1 LSQHQSQINQ
11 PFVQRKQHVAAQKD
25 RTMGEK
31 ADGELV
37 KRQNRGIVLEVLRRS
52 GPLARSE
59 LGRMTGLSLAA
70 ITSITAQLMDDDV
83 VLELGGPAQVLP
95 TLKRGRPLVRLTL
108 NPAAAMIVGVKIAID
123 DFELVV
129 SDFAGRILFEKTLH
143 HSTYSLSA
151 LEFGATLA
159 EAIRVFLQENAID
172 KRQVSRI
179 GVAVQGLADTNKG
192 TIPWSPIIGARNIP
206 VTSLIEELLGIPCSI
221 ANDAN
226 MIAEGLTTPD
236 HKGVIATIF
245 TGYGV
250 GMGLIIDG
258 KVFHG
263 ATGSASEFGHM
274 NHIPHGALCRCGKR
288 GCVEAYASDYG
299 ILRLVDGSNL
309 SAPLPSIAVP
319 KGTMEALHNRA
330 ARGDPLV
337 IQAFEKAG
345 EALGFGI
352 ARLISILNPDR
363 IVIAGPGAAS
373 ARYIEP
379 AMRLALQEG
388 VVEELLRGVHI
399 EYVKFEGDM
408 IIKGLLAS
416 LLRTM
421 DCDVFAA
428 GPIGEYRAEVR
439 GGQ

>member
-1 LSQHQSQINQ
+1 
-11 PFVQRKQHVAAQKD
+11 
-25 RTMGEK
+25 MGEK

-37 KRQNRGIVLEVLRRS
+37 KRQNRSMVLEVLRRS
-52 GPLARSE
+52 GPLARTE

-70 ITSITAQLMDDDV
+70 ITSITSQLIDEDV
-83 VLELGGPAQVLP
+83 VLALDGPAQVLP

-108 NPAAAMIVGVKIAID
+108 NPNATMIVGVKIAID
-123 DFELVV
+123 DFELVI
-129 SDFAGRILFEKTLH
+129 SDFAGRVRFETTLH
-143 HSTYSLSA
+143 PSTYSLSA
-151 LEFGATLA
+151 MEFGATLA
-159 EAIRVFLQENAID
+159 EAIRVFLLESEID

-179 GVAVQGLADTNKG
+179 GVAIQGLADTKNG
-192 TIPWSPIIGARNIP
+192 SIPWSPITAARNIP

-226 MIAEGLTTPD
+226 MIAEGLATPD
-236 HKGVIATIF
+236 HKGVMATIF

-263 ATGSASEFGHM
+263 ATGSACEFGHM

-288 GCVEAYASDYG
+288 GCIEAYASDYG
-299 ILRLVDGSNL
+299 ILRMVDGSNS
-309 SAPLPSIAVP
+309 SAPLPSTAVP
-319 KGTMEALHNRA
+319 KGTMEGLHNRA
-330 ARGDPLV
+330 AQGDPLV

-352 ARLISILNPDR
+352 ARIISILNPDR
-363 IVIAGPGAAS
+363 IVIAGPGAKS
-373 ARYIEP
+373 ALYIEP
-379 AMRLALQEG
+379 AMRQALQDG

-428 GPIGEYRAEVR
+428 GPIAEYQAEIR
-439 GGQ
+439 STQ